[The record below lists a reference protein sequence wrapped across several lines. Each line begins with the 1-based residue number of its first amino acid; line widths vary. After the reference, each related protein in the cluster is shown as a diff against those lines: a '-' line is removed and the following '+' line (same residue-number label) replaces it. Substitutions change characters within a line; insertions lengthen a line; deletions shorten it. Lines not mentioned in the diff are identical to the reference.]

1 MEKRKLNILERAT
14 KLNEKRLDY
23 IVSRGLFSEESVAG
37 VRALKE
43 HDGRWLC
50 WNAET
55 GLVDIHLVEDG
66 KRGALAIG
74 CEMTE
79 DEWNKMMTEDEFEP
93 CHEVVHTD
101 GEGLFEWRDC
111 FHPVKGLPEI
121 KYRYAKETQQ
131 GSLG

>member
-66 KRGALAIG
+66 KRVPQATG

-79 DEWNKMMTEDEFEP
+79 DEWNKMMTDDGFEAGR
-93 CHEVVHTD
+93 EVIHTD
-101 GEGLFEWRDC
+101 GEGFFEWRDY

-121 KYRYAKETQQ
+121 KYRYTENA
-131 GSLG
+131 

>member
-1 MEKRKLNILERAT
+1 MEKRKLNILERST

-43 HDGRWLC
+43 HEGRWLC

-66 KRGALAIG
+66 KRVPQATGG
-74 CEMTE
+74 EMTE
-79 DEWNKMMTEDEFEP
+79 DEWNKMMTDDGFDAAR
-93 CHEVVHTD
+93 EVIHTD
-101 GEGLFEWRDC
+101 GEGFFEWRDY

-121 KYRYAKETQQ
+121 KYRYAKEAQQ
-131 GSLG
+131 NSLG

>member
-1 MEKRKLNILERAT
+1 MVKKKLNILERAT

-66 KRGALAIG
+66 KRVPQATG

-79 DEWNKMMTEDEFEP
+79 YEWNKMMTDDGFEAGR
-93 CHEVVHTD
+93 EVIHTD
-101 GEGLFEWRDC
+101 GEGFFEWRDC
-111 FHPVKGLPEI
+111 FHPVKGFPEI
-121 KYRYAKETQQ
+121 KYKYAEN
-131 GSLG
+131 S

>member
-79 DEWNKMMTEDEFEP
+79 YEWNKMMTDDGFEAGR
-93 CHEVVHTD
+93 EVIHTD
-101 GEGLFEWRDC
+101 GEGFFEWRDY
-111 FHPVKGLPEI
+111 FHPVKGFPEI
-121 KYRYAKETQQ
+121 KYKYTENA
-131 GSLG
+131 